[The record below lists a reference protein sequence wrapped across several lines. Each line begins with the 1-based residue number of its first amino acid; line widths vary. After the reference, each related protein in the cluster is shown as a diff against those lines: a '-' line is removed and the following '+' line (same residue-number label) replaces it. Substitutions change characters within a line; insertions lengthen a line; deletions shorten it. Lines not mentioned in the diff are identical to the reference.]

1 MRDKRTYMAAA
12 TVWDLLVN
20 GEKPTVSTVVERLL
34 ETAPHAGHD
43 RLMHD
48 IQEASSTLDDLWRF
62 TIDADSSEMNVEFEL
77 PIDEDEPESRKETYQ
92 LCFVLAPQL
101 VKIECDQG
109 DLFRPTSE
117 TRLFQFLLDRR
128 MQSPEFQLYFRQN
141 LLTIPLEKR
150 LKKVMGIAL
159 QFVFSTPQKSAL
171 KGTLQAIS
179 NIYDSPTKD

>member
-62 TIDADSSEMNVEFEL
+62 TTKPKSRAEHYARQVLSTVNFPTGTDAIDFAHLWLNYQVEHHLYPDL
-77 PIDEDEPESRKETYQ
+77 PMRKYQ
-92 LCFVLAPQL
+92 EAQP
-101 VKIECDQG
+101 
-109 DLFRPTSE
+109 
-117 TRLFQFLLDRR
+117 
-128 MQSPEFQLYFRQN
+128 
-141 LLTIPLEKR
+141 
-150 LKKVMGIAL
+150 KV
-159 QFVFSTPQKSAL
+159 
-171 KGTLQAIS
+171 QAICEKYGVPYVQES
-179 NIYDSPTKD
+179 VFKRVKKLVDIMVGNTTMKMA